1 MNELQIK
8 HILES
13 DARARDAFRGV
24 YARNKLPIRAPTTS
38 LYVCNTDPNHKPGE
52 HWVTIYINNDR
63 RGEYFDSFGMPPL
76 FDEFVTFLNNNTKSW
91 THNKELS
98 KTFIRVHVDYTAY
111 FTPCIDVLDSMWV
124 QLQTCIRTM
133 LYLTMRSQR
142 NLLEKCSLML

>member
-1 MNELQIK
+1 MNELTIK

-24 YARNKLPIRAPTTS
+24 YSRNELPIRAPTTS

-52 HWVTIYINNDR
+52 HWVTIYIGNDR

-91 THNKELS
+91 THNK
-98 KTFIRVHVDYTAY
+98 RVVQDVYSSACGYHCIFYAVHRCVGFDVGSIANMYTNDTVFNDAIVEE
-111 FTPCIDVLDSMWV
+111 FVRKM
-124 QLQTCIRTM
+124 
-133 LYLTMRSQR
+133 
-142 NLLEKCSLML
+142 

>member
-91 THNKELS
+91 THS
-98 KTFIRVHVDYTAY
+98 KIVVQDVYSSVCGYHCIFYAVHRCIGFNVGSIANMYTNDAV
-111 FTPCIDVLDSMWV
+111 FNDAIVEEFVRKM
-124 QLQTCIRTM
+124 
-133 LYLTMRSQR
+133 
-142 NLLEKCSLML
+142 